1 VFATYICRSLNFSR
15 YLSIL
20 YFGSLPNGTRISR
33 GAALHSPLALQEQPQ
48 NQIEPRYKG
57 RDSGVGFMRL
67 LVAVQTPGA

>member
-1 VFATYICRSLNFSR
+1 MTAGKQSSGARFSSS
-15 YLSIL
+15 SIL
-20 YFGSLPNGTRISR
+20 HLSNLPNGTRISR